1 MFAGM
6 RAGRRLGR
14 CNGSSGALS
23 KIVAIPAQLS
33 DPALARQM
41 PGAYVA
47 LSRRKQGFESL
58 GSANNFNDVVAL
70 EACRLATSP
79 TFLQWTVLSKI
90 GSRPPCDRRLEEA
103 EDWRGHRR
111 AGIGVY
117 L

>member
-6 RAGRRLGR
+6 GAGRRLDRCRASSKARCLNCQTQPWPGR
-14 CNGSSGALS
+14 CPVLVSPSHGENRGSS
-23 KIVAIPAQLS
+23 P
-33 DPALARQM
+33 
-41 PGAYVA
+41 
-47 LSRRKQGFESL
+47 L
-58 GSANNFNDVVAL
+58 GSANGFNDVVAL

-103 EDWRGHRR
+103 EDWRSHRR
-111 AGIGVY
+111 AGIGAY

>member
-1 MFAGM
+1 MSTKAFVTPPKTPLAPI
-6 RAGRRLGR
+6 RALGGV
-14 CNGSSGALS
+14 C
-23 KIVAIPAQLS
+23 
-33 DPALARQM
+33 ARN
-41 PGAYVA
+41 Y
-47 LSRRKQGFESL
+47 LSRLSL
-58 GSANNFNDVVAL
+58 STSLWSANAFNDVVAL

-103 EDWRGHRR
+103 EDWRSHRR

>member
-1 MFAGM
+1 MTNANGKNHRKFKHNLRLQKFANVQV
-6 RAGRRLGR
+6 L
-14 CNGSSGALS
+14 
-23 KIVAIPAQLS
+23 P
-33 DPALARQM
+33 
-41 PGAYVA
+41 

-90 GSRPPCDRRLEEA
+90 GSRPPCDRRLEQA
-103 EDWRGHRR
+103 EDWRSHRR
-111 AGIGVY
+111 AGIGAY